1 MHSETADLVPGTVT
15 LRIGRKIRVDLIL
28 AHSSITWKHDVIQ
41 KTESTTVWRSPLLRA
56 SDTCGLPAPD
66 YSLYRGQGPRWGW
79 GVSPSLVQLPG
90 TVYLTPCELQLS
102 PPWRLLDIWT
112 LTCLV
117 YRGSASEDYL
127 WRALW
132 IYSSSSSSWHVALP
146 LEQHRATATGSTYS
160 NVGEIWT
167 SGYWDTRS
175 YRQRDTYMPITIRR
189 PSTESEVKTPASFNI

>member
-1 MHSETADLVPGTVT
+1 MTSSRKPKVRLSGDLHYCGQATPAVCRHRTT
-15 LRIGRKIRVDLIL
+15 LC
-28 AHSSITWKHDVIQ
+28 
-41 KTESTTVWRSPLLRA
+41 TEDKDHA
-56 SDTCGLPAPD
+56 GDE
-66 YSLYRGQGPRWGW
+66 
-79 GVSPSLVQLPG
+79 VQLPG

-102 PPWRLLDIWT
+102 PPWRLLDIWR